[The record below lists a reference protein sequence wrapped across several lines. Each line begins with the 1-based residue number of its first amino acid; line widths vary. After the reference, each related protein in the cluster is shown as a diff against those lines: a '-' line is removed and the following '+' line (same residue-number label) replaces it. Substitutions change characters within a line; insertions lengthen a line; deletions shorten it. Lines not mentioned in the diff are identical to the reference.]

1 MVGVRCSIWR
11 RVFTRKTCK
20 QGQIELLVGSS
31 NISSNITQEQRGKHQ
46 QWLSIT
52 RLPPSAANNAN
63 LSLQF
68 IIIMQLYASAIYVQ
82 GELLCHLL
90 CIFATSS
97 FSTNAKS
104 SVAFNLYVDSHPI
117 LLFNCIQHFPLSF
130 TYNSAIS
137 CWTFNSGSLLSVFTS
152 VDKSININPNLWWLA
167 NYYHLTVY
175 NGIIM
180 KTDRKIV
187 SEKKTE
193 GGNA

>member
-1 MVGVRCSIWR
+1 MHQQFMFRENCYA
-11 RVFTRKTCK
+11 TYYAYL
-20 QGQIELLVGSS
+20 QPHLLVPM
-31 NISSNITQEQRGKHQ
+31 QKVV
-46 QWLSIT
+46 WL
-52 RLPPSAANNAN
+52 L
-63 LSLQF
+63 
-68 IIIMQLYASAIYVQ
+68 IY
-82 GELLCHLL
+82 
-90 CIFATSS
+90 
-97 FSTNAKS
+97 
-104 SVAFNLYVDSHPI
+104 I

-180 KTDRKIV
+180 KTDRKIE